1 MRKLLVLGAS
11 MTVMLAACGDGN
23 GLEGN
28 VYELEMDGA
37 LSGTYEFGN
46 DGQLTVNEITGAEGD
61 SYEVTDEEILI
72 TGSDPNSDITIEIAF
87 SYDDLS
93 GDVIEGEIVSMTLE
107 GDDVPE
113 EVVAE
118 QEAMNEQ
125 IEGLPY
131 KLTKVDDDGED
142 EE

>member
-61 SYEVTDEEILI
+61 SYEVTDDEILI
-72 TGSDPNSDITIEIAF
+72 TGSDPDSDITIEIAF

>member
-125 IEGLPY
+125 LEGLPY

>member
-46 DGQLTVNEITGAEGD
+46 DGQLTVNEITGAEVD

>member
-1 MRKLLVLGAS
+1 
-11 MTVMLAACGDGN
+11 
-23 GLEGN
+23 
-28 VYELEMDGA
+28 
-37 LSGTYEFGN
+37 YEFGN

-125 IEGLPY
+125 LEGLPY

>member
-11 MTVMLAACGDGN
+11 MTVMLAACGGGN

-28 VYELEMDGA
+28 VYELEMDGV

-61 SYEVTDEEILI
+61 SYEVTDDEILI